1 MARVLGG
8 GGLERRRVGTKG
20 WQSGEDGV
28 AKDMLGAEWPVEEK
42 RWKLVEGYGE
52 PGGAGAGLAS
62 LEEAAETR
70 GRLFLLRSRGKLWE
84 NCGLL

>member
-1 MARVLGG
+1 MP
-8 GGLERRRVGTKG
+8 
-20 WQSGEDGV
+20 
-28 AKDMLGAEWPVEEK
+28 GAGRPAEEK
-42 RWKLVEGYGE
+42 PWKPMEGYGK
-52 PGGAGAGLAS
+52 PGGADAALAS

>member
-1 MARVLGG
+1 M
-8 GGLERRRVGTKG
+8 
-20 WQSGEDGV
+20 
-28 AKDMLGAEWPVEEK
+28 EEK
-42 RWKLVEGYGE
+42 RWKPVEGYGK
-52 PGGAGAGLAS
+52 PGGAGAALAS

>member
-1 MARVLGG
+1 MEAHGRLREAWG
-8 GGLERRRVGTKG
+8 
-20 WQSGEDGV
+20 
-28 AKDMLGAEWPVEEK
+28 
-42 RWKLVEGYGE
+42 
-52 PGGAGAGLAS
+52 GGAGAALAS

>member
-1 MARVLGG
+1 MEARGRLR
-8 GGLERRRVGTKG
+8 EA
-20 WQSGEDGV
+20 W
-28 AKDMLGAEWPVEEK
+28 
-42 RWKLVEGYGE
+42 
-52 PGGAGAGLAS
+52 GGAGAALAS